1 MFFKEVFYRIMPKMP
16 ENTENRISTSF
27 QNRLLEIMDEYDC
40 KNNNKKFASLV
51 VISTP
56 VISRATIYG
65 IVPSLRPLIKIADTL
80 DISLT
85 YLLGD
90 SNAND
95 FFMAEPQI
103 SFHSRLKELADERKV
118 NFGQISQ
125 QMQFPRTYFYEWQ
138 KEKTLP
144 SLDYLYEIAEYF
156 DVSIDYLLGRTN
168 IRK

>member
-51 VISTP
+51 GISTP

-90 SNAND
+90 SDAND